1 MKPYKRLRNLLVHP
15 KDKRTVGQTGECVYR
30 IPCHNCGTESVPQLW
45 LYAAPLEKQAG
56 VMERGKKNTG
66 KKWNPSAT
74 ERSHG
79 QIGKMWQEGPISQP

>member
-1 MKPYKRLRNLLVHP
+1 MSVSTRFRATTVAV
-15 KDKRTVGQTGECVYR
+15 RT
-30 IPCHNCGTESVPQLW
+30 
-45 LYAAPLEKQAG
+45 LEKQAG

-74 ERSHG
+74 ERSHE